1 MEAVRIF
8 HVRHLDSNS
17 LKIFVA
23 LAFTRFALRLQIE
36 LAAPDANRSLL
47 SAVLSLHHLVKEYGP
62 LIIAVALEVSLGQAF
77 LAELDGKIGSV
88 WHLNVTKESTAFIGK
103 EQLNRDLTLVKA

>member
-1 MEAVRIF
+1 MEAVRIL
-8 HVRHLDSNS
+8 HVRHLDSNA

-23 LAFTRFALRLQIE
+23 LAFARFALRLQIE

-47 SAVLSLHHLVKEYGP
+47 STVLSLHHLVEEYGP

-77 LAELDGKIGSV
+77 LAELGGEIGPV
-88 WHLNVTKESTAFIGK
+88 WHMHVAKESTALIGK
-103 EQLNRDLTLVKA
+103 EQLDSNLTLVKA